1 LQKEVFLPENKEL
14 SKSEYL
20 KLVKTAMNNG
30 KVRLGMIIQTICA
43 TGIRVSELSSI
54 TIASE
59 KRCDIGISNI
69 ENN

>member
-1 LQKEVFLPENKEL
+1 MFLPENKEL
-14 SKSEYL
+14 SKSEYM

-43 TGIRVSELSSI
+43 TGICVSESSSI

-69 ENN
+69 KNN

>member
-14 SKSEYL
+14 SKSEYM